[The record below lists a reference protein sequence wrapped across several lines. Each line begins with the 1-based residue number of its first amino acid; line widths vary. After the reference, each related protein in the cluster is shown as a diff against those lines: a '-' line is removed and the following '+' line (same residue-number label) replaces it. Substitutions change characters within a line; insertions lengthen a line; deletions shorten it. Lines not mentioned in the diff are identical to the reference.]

1 MTRTQPWLCQNSCES
16 WWIRFTFRGMKPGIL
31 RRAHSHTRTTLLP
44 EALEKWPVAWFEEML
59 PRQLEIIYEINR
71 RFLGD
76 VRRTYPGDQER
87 IQRVSLIEE
96 GDGQAK
102 KLRMA
107 NLAVVGSHSTNGVAE
122 IHSKLL
128 RETTLKDL
136 VDIFPKRFNNKT
148 NGVTPRR
155 WLQLCNPGL
164 SGLITDAIGDSW
176 IHDLSELSKLKAFT
190 EDSGFREDFRNAKL
204 HAKRQFCDWLHW
216 STGQTLDPDSIFDCQ
231 IKRIHEYKRQFLNA
245 LRIVV
250 LYNRL
255 RQDPGLNVHPRTF
268 LFAGKAAPAYRLAKR
283 NIKFINNF
291 AAMIYN
297 NPAGG
302 GR

>member
-76 VRRTYPGDQER
+76 VRRTFPGDQER

-96 GDGQAK
+96 ADGQAK

-128 RETTLKDL
+128 RETTLKNL
-136 VDIFPKRFNNKT
+136 AEIFPKRFNNKT

-155 WLQLCNPGL
+155 WLQLCNRGL
-164 SGLITDAIGDSW
+164 STLITDAIGDGL
-176 IHDLSELSKLKAFT
+176 IRDLREVSKLKAFT
-190 EDSGFREDFRNAKL
+190 EDSGFRWGLPQRQATCQAPILRLAPLVYRADPRSRFDLRLPDQTYSRVQTPIPQRIAYRWARQPATAGPR
-204 HAKRQFCDWLHW
+204 AKRSSADVPFH
-216 STGQTLDPDSIFDCQ
+216 
-231 IKRIHEYKRQFLNA
+231 RQSRA
-245 LRIVV
+245 
-250 LYNRL
+250 
-255 RQDPGLNVHPRTF
+255 
-268 LFAGKAAPAYRLAKR
+268 
-283 NIKFINNF
+283 
-291 AAMIYN
+291 
-297 NPAGG
+297 
-302 GR
+302 